1 MKIQPE
7 NLKIDLY
14 LNRLCDTEEKAE
26 EIDNEIMEAVAKAAE
41 EQWHPGADYRE
52 HTLFAVFEGSE
63 VSVKKRCIHC
73 GNRGHKT
80 NLSYDLVVQSNADD
94 GAFLHITEQDVALLK
109 QTLSQ
114 MKGFTGCDLWAF
126 APVGSASDLPEADKE
141 DPVKNTIGFNQ

>member
-52 HTLFAVFEGSE
+52 HTLFATFNGSE
-63 VSVKKRCIHC
+63 VSVKNRCIHC

-80 NLSYDLVVQSNADD
+80 NLSYDLVVHSNDAD
-94 GAFLHITEQDVALLK
+94 GAIRHITEQDVNLLK